1 MKIGF
6 IGTGNMASAIIRGI
20 IAKEF
25 ASPDELYLFDVMSE
39 KMQFFAKN
47 IGATPCTSN
56 SQLISLV
63 DVVVLSIKP
72 TVIERILT
80 SEKNQILEKKPL
92 LISIAAGT
100 PTDKIYNF
108 LQTNEELPIVRVMP
122 NINAIVGET
131 AAAIC
136 GNDYV
141 TDKQLNYVLD
151 MFNSIGFAWK
161 LDEKYFSNFTALAG
175 SSPAYTF
182 LFIDSIARAGVKHGL
197 PKDLATQIAAQAV
210 LGSAKMILESE
221 ESPWSLIDRVSSPG
235 GTTVAGLLALED
247 NAFISTVVKGID
259 ATIDKDNEMNHQQ
272 K

>member
-6 IGTGNMASAIIRGI
+6 IGTGNMASAIIKGI
-20 IAKEF
+20 VEQEF
-25 ASPDELYLFDVMSE
+25 AYPNELYLFDVVSE
-39 KMQFFAKN
+39 KVQLFAKN

-56 SQLISLV
+56 SQLISLS
-63 DVVVLSIKP
+63 DVVVLAVKP
-72 TVIERILT
+72 TVIEKILT
-80 SEKNQILEKKPL
+80 SEKEQILEKKPL

-100 PTDKIYNF
+100 STDKIYNF

-141 TDKQLNYVLD
+141 TEKQLNYALD

-161 LDEKYFSNFTALAG
+161 LDEKNFSNFTALAG

-182 LFIDSIARAGVKHGL
+182 LFIDTIARAGVKHGL
-197 PKDLATQIAAQAV
+197 PKELATQIAAQAV
-210 LGSAKMILESE
+210 LGSAKMILESD

-247 NAFISTVVKGID
+247 NAFISTVVKGMD
-259 ATIDKDNEMNHQQ
+259 ATISKDKEMNCS
-272 K
+272 